1 MEFGVTIPNNWGI
14 DDPQEVIRF
23 GPLAEQLGYDSVWV
37 MDHLF
42 NNGYIRE
49 RLDDKPYYHPMA
61 TLSHISAL
69 TSRVLLGT
77 SVLVLPY
84 HNPVELAKYA
94 ATLDQMSGGRVT
106 LGVGVGAM
114 TPEFEALGIPLQQ
127 RGSLTNESID
137 VMRELWSNEDPRYN
151 SLRWQFSDLK
161 FAPKPQQTIG
171 GVPHIPLWVGGSS
184 PGALRRAARRGDG
197 WHPSG
202 VTAEEFAI
210 GCRTVRQT
218 AEAAGRNP
226 DTLTMSVRV
235 EVEAHGRPS
244 SRRASDRARLPG
256 DDPAAL
262 AAGIAA
268 YQSAG
273 AQHLVLALN
282 TGDVSRIRELIQ
294 GIAEDV
300 IPQFRSAS

>member
-1 MEFGVTIPNNWGI
+1 MEFGVTIPNNWGLE
-14 DDPQEVIRF
+14 DPRTVIEF
-23 GPLAEQLGYDSVWV
+23 GPMAEELGYDSVWV

-69 TSRVLLGT
+69 TSKVQLGT

-94 ATLDQMSGGRVT
+94 ATLDQMSGGRVV

-114 TPEFEALGIPLQQ
+114 TPEFEALGIPLSQ
-127 RGSLTNESID
+127 RGSLTNESMD
-137 VMRELWSNEDPRYN
+137 VMRELWSNEDPRYQ
-151 SLRWQFSDLK
+151 SARWEFSDLK
-161 FAPKPQQTIG
+161 FSPKPRQVING
-171 GVPHIPLWVGGSS
+171 APNVPLWVGGNS
-184 PGALRRAARRGDG
+184 PGAHRRAARRGNG

-210 GCRTVRQT
+210 GRRHIMEL

-226 DTLTMSVRV
+226 DELVMSVRV

-244 SRRASDRARLPG
+244 SDRAADRARLPG
-256 DDPAAL
+256 DDAAGM

-268 YQSAG
+268 FREAG
-273 AQHLVLALN
+273 VSHLVMALN
-282 TGDVSRIRELIQ
+282 TGDVSRIRELMQ
-294 GIAEDV
+294 VIAADV
-300 IPQFRSAS
+300 IPQFR